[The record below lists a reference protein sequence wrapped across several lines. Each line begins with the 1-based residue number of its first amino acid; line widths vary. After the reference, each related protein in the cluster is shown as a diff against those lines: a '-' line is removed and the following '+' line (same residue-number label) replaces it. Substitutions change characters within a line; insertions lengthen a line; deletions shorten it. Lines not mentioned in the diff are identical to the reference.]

1 MEDNTLG
8 ALVAV
13 VQPFRYIYSLTVSK
27 RRNLRDEKCS
37 YFKSLSS
44 MMLGF
49 GGQNVK
55 CQIEPSWRPNVSS
68 IHSEIHKL
76 TLTHDFTQRGCA
88 WSRPILYKLRYYS
101 IHKKTYV
108 KPYLNPYLSVIIT
121 ALLFFISPCHRRTF
135 SDLGLIN
142 SLHLSTLQTKLN
154 TSLRYDGAIWL
165 DDLPPKTQH
174 VTTANI
180 ILRERF

>member
-1 MEDNTLG
+1 M
-8 ALVAV
+8 AV

-135 SDLGLIN
+135 SDLGLIRWCI
-142 SLHLSTLQTKLN
+142 SLYATRIVMSWWCYLAGCLAQET
-154 TSLRYDGAIWL
+154 
-165 DDLPPKTQH
+165 
-174 VTTANI
+174 NI
-180 ILRERF
+180 ILLPSCTFCFLPIFCDVLFYLLMN